1 MARMSKSIELK
12 IAFNPL
18 NDAALIVVAEALG
31 FYESEGLD
39 VTLMREA
46 NWSTVRDK
54 LAYGLADAAHILA
67 PVPFA
72 AALGLGPSVGRVIAP
87 MALGANGNAFL
98 VSSAAARPVKARSS
112 SPYPS
117 PIRRTISCCA
127 TGSPRPAST
136 LNARSAGSC
145 CRRRAWCR

>member
-46 NWSTVRDK
+46 NWST
-54 LAYGLADAAHILA
+54 AT
-67 PVPFA
+67 
-72 AALGLGPSVGRVIAP
+72 SWP
-87 MALGANGNAFL
+87 MAWPTRHTSLRRCRSPPPWAW
-98 VSSAAARPVKARSS
+98 VRRSAASLPPWRWAP
-112 SPYPS
+112 
-117 PIRRTISCCA
+117 TA
-127 TGSPRPAST
+127 TPFWS
-136 LNARSAGSC
+136 
-145 CRRRAWCR
+145 RRR